1 MTARLMAGI
10 VARIRVNPKDS
21 QSILDLLDSLNIP
34 RQTMSFSGCVSMALA
49 SLLETARLQKLLPEP
64 DPFQY
69 INRLGSYVGNGNAQ
83 QAVRQQAATQMGRMG
98 ERFIA
103 PNLAGGAAPVRQPEG
118 VPESGEVDNSV
129 ELEYAQTRLA
139 ELVSQKD
146 MTENGMGAWLES
158 QELEFQQL
166 FKIVYPH
173 G

>member
-1 MTARLMAGI
+1 MSNRLMAGI

-21 QSILDLLDSLNIP
+21 QSILDLLDSLGIARHN
-34 RQTMSFSGCVSMALA
+34 MSFSGCVSMALA

-83 QAVRQQAATQMGRMG
+83 QAVRQQAATQMGRLG

-103 PNLAGGAAPVRQPEG
+103 PTLAGGAQAVRPAEPSG
-118 VPESGEVDNSV
+118 VT
-129 ELEYAQTRLA
+129 ELDTSAENEYAKSRLSV
-139 ELVSQKD
+139 LVTEKD
-146 MTENGMGAWLES
+146 MAENGVGNWPADKE
-158 QELEFQQL
+158 QEFQL
-166 FKIVYPH
+166 LYKIVYPH